1 MIKNWEKF
9 NESNNSVSYETL
21 SEVIMFRNNSYMSE
35 NAELHK
41 RIDHFVD
48 GELDEDIEDGLVP
61 ISLEEHRQFK
71 LKIDELI
78 RKINKDSK
86 LSNTLL
92 SLYSE
97 VESKMKGFPKFYELE
112 DLFLDLIDD
121 GWNIGF
127 MIKPNISFE
136 IEIHN
141 DNSEL
146 NISYDDYIDLQ
157 IKSNNIVK
165 RLESHFNIDCDITD
179 IDYGKQGTKNVGS
192 ITFEL
197 TTR

>member
-1 MIKNWEKF
+1 MIKNWKKF
-9 NESNNSVSYETL
+9 NESNNSVSYDTL
-21 SEVIMFRNNSYMSE
+21 SEIIMFRNNSYMYE
-35 NAELHK
+35 NGELNT
-41 RIDHFVD
+41 RIDHFIND
-48 GELDEDIEDGLVP
+48 ELDENIDDLVP
-61 ISLEEHRQFK
+61 ISPEEHRQFR
-71 LKIDELI
+71 LKIDELV
-78 RKINKDSK
+78 RKVNKDSK

-112 DLFLDLIDD
+112 DLFLDLTDN
-121 GWNIGF
+121 GWNISF
-127 MIKPNISFE
+127 VIKPNISFE
-136 IEIHN
+136 IQIGN

-165 RLESHFNIDCDITD
+165 RLESHFNVDCDITD

>member
-1 MIKNWEKF
+1 MIKNWKKF

-21 SEVIMFRNNSYMSE
+21 SEIIMFRNNSYMYE
-35 NAELHK
+35 NVELNT
-41 RIDHFVD
+41 RIDHFIND
-48 GELDEDIEDGLVP
+48 ELDENIDDLLP
-61 ISLEEHRQFK
+61 ISPEEHRQFR
-71 LKIDELI
+71 LKIDELV
-78 RKINKDSK
+78 RKVNKDSK

-112 DLFLDLIDD
+112 DLFLDLTDN
-121 GWNIGF
+121 GWNISF
-127 MIKPNISFE
+127 VIKPNISFE
-136 IEIHN
+136 IQIGN

-165 RLESHFNIDCDITD
+165 RLESHFNVDCDITD

>member
-1 MIKNWEKF
+1 MIKNWKKF

-21 SEVIMFRNNSYMSE
+21 SEIIMFRNNSYMYE
-35 NAELHK
+35 NGELNT
-41 RIDHFVD
+41 RIDHFIND
-48 GELDEDIEDGLVP
+48 ELDENIDDLVP
-61 ISLEEHRQFK
+61 VSPEEHRQFR
-71 LKIDELI
+71 LKIDELV
-78 RKINKDSK
+78 RKVNKDSK

-92 SLYSE
+92 SLYLE

-112 DLFLDLIDD
+112 DLFLDLTDN
-121 GWNIGF
+121 GWNISF
-127 MIKPNISFE
+127 LIKPNISFE
-136 IEIHN
+136 IQIGN

-165 RLESHFNIDCDITD
+165 RLESHFNVDCDITD

>member
-1 MIKNWEKF
+1 MIKNWKKF

-21 SEVIMFRNNSYMSE
+21 SEIIMFRNNSYMYE
-35 NAELHK
+35 NGELNT
-41 RIDHFVD
+41 RIDHFIND
-48 GELDEDIEDGLVP
+48 ELDENIDDLVP
-61 ISLEEHRQFK
+61 ISPEDHRQFR
-71 LKIDELI
+71 LKIDELV
-78 RKINKDSK
+78 RKVNKDSK

-112 DLFLDLIDD
+112 DLFLDLTDN
-121 GWNIGF
+121 GWNISF
-127 MIKPNISFE
+127 VIKTNISFE
-136 IEIHN
+136 IQIGN

-165 RLESHFNIDCDITD
+165 RLESHFNVDCDITD

>member
-1 MIKNWEKF
+1 MIKNWKKF

-21 SEVIMFRNNSYMSE
+21 SEIIMFRNNSYMYE
-35 NAELHK
+35 NGELNT
-41 RIDHFVD
+41 RIDHFIND
-48 GELDEDIEDGLVP
+48 ELDESIDDLLP
-61 ISLEEHRQFK
+61 ISPEEHRQFR
-71 LKIDELI
+71 LKIDELV
-78 RKINKDSK
+78 RKVNKDSK
-86 LSNTLL
+86 LSNKLL

-112 DLFLDLIDD
+112 DLFLDLTDN
-121 GWNIGF
+121 GWNISF
-127 MIKPNISFE
+127 VIKPNISFE
-136 IEIHN
+136 IQIGN

-165 RLESHFNIDCDITD
+165 RLESHFNVDCDITD

>member
-1 MIKNWEKF
+1 MIKNWKKF

-21 SEVIMFRNNSYMSE
+21 SEIIMFRNNSYMYE
-35 NAELHK
+35 NGELNT
-41 RIDHFVD
+41 RIDHFIND
-48 GELDEDIEDGLVP
+48 ELDENIDDLVP
-61 ISLEEHRQFK
+61 ISPEDHRQFR
-71 LKIDELI
+71 LKIDELV
-78 RKINKDSK
+78 RKVNKDSK

-112 DLFLDLIDD
+112 DLFLDLTDN
-121 GWNIGF
+121 GWNISF
-127 MIKPNISFE
+127 VIKPNISFE
-136 IEIHN
+136 IQIGN

-165 RLESHFNIDCDITD
+165 RLESHFNVDCDITD

>member
-1 MIKNWEKF
+1 MIKNWKKF

-21 SEVIMFRNNSYMSE
+21 SEIIMFRNNSYMYE
-35 NAELHK
+35 NGELNI
-41 RIDHFVD
+41 RIDHFIND
-48 GELDEDIEDGLVP
+48 ELDENIDDLVP
-61 ISLEEHRQFK
+61 ISPEDHRQFR
-71 LKIDELI
+71 LKIDELV
-78 RKINKDSK
+78 RKVNKDSK

-112 DLFLDLIDD
+112 DLFLDLTDN
-121 GWNIGF
+121 GWNISF
-127 MIKPNISFE
+127 VIKPNISFE
-136 IEIHN
+136 IQIGN

-165 RLESHFNIDCDITD
+165 RLESHFNVDCDITD

>member
-1 MIKNWEKF
+1 MIKNWKKF

-21 SEVIMFRNNSYMSE
+21 SEIIMFRNNSYMCE
-35 NAELHK
+35 NRELNT
-41 RIDHFVD
+41 RIDHFIND
-48 GELDEDIEDGLVP
+48 ELDENIDDLVP
-61 ISLEEHRQFK
+61 ISPEDHRQFR
-71 LKIDELI
+71 LKIDELV
-78 RKINKDSK
+78 RKVNKDSK
-86 LSNTLL
+86 LSNKLL

-112 DLFLDLIDD
+112 DLFLDLTDN
-121 GWNIGF
+121 GWNISF
-127 MIKPNISFE
+127 VIKPNISFE
-136 IEIHN
+136 IQIGN

-165 RLESHFNIDCDITD
+165 RLESHFNVDCDITD

>member
-1 MIKNWEKF
+1 MIKNWKKF

-48 GELDEDIEDGLVP
+48 GDLDEDIDGLVP

-121 GWNIGF
+121 GWNISF

-136 IEIHN
+136 IEIGN

-157 IKSNNIVK
+157 IKSNSILK
-165 RLESHFNIDCDITD
+165 RLESHFNVDCDITD
-179 IDYGKQGTKNVGS
+179 TNYEKQGTKNVGL